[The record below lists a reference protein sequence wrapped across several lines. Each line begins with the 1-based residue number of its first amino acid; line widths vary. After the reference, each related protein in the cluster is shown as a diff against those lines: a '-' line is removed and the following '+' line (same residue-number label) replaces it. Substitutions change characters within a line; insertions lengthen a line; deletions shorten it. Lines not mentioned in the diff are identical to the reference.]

1 VAEFRVL
8 GPVEAA
14 VEGRPVS
21 LPAGKPRA
29 LLALLLL
36 DRNRAVPVH
45 ELIDELWGEE
55 APETATK
62 ALQGYVSQLR
72 KAVGAER
79 LTTTRSGYSLHVDE
93 GELDLDRF
101 EQLVED
107 ARAADA
113 ETAARKL
120 TEALAL
126 FRGTPF
132 AEFDAEPFS
141 RGAQGRL
148 EEARLGALEDRIE
161 AELALGR
168 HADLVPELEQLAARE
183 PYRERL
189 HGQLM
194 LALYRSGRQADA
206 LEHYRRTRA
215 TFADALGIEPG
226 RELQELEQAM
236 LRHDESLDKPGRT
249 FVVSGREPGGR
260 RSRRW
265 AAVVVALVIAVAAAV
280 IAAVVLSGG
289 SAKSSDS
296 ARRAFTTKLEN
307 FLVQSRD
314 GRREISSAIARVTH
328 CKSSL
333 RSAVIQLDTV
343 QQNRQSLLQQI
354 AALSVPDAEEAH
366 RSADRLQQA
375 IQASIGADA
384 KYREWLAMRRRCGRS
399 RPTPEL
405 RAAHAADV
413 RATTAKRRFLAVFD
427 PLARRLGQE
436 VWSAGEF

>member
-1 VAEFRVL
+1 MAEFSVL
-8 GPVEAA
+8 GPVEMA
-14 VEGRPVS
+14 VDGRPVS

-36 DRNRAVPVH
+36 ERNRAVSVH

-55 APETATK
+55 PPETATK

-79 LTTTRSGYSLHVDE
+79 LTTTRNGYSLRVEED
-93 GELDLDRF
+93 ELDLDRF
-101 EQLVED
+101 EQLVAG
-107 ARAADA
+107 ARTADA
-113 ETAARKL
+113 ETAAQKL

-126 FRGTPF
+126 FRGVPF
-132 AEFDAEPFS
+132 AEFEAEPFA
-141 RGAQGRL
+141 RGARGRL
-148 EEARLGALEDRIE
+148 EEARLGALEDRID

-194 LALYRSGRQADA
+194 LALYRAGRQADA

-215 TFADALGIEPG
+215 TFADELGIEPG

-236 LRHDESLDKPGRT
+236 LRHDERLDKPGRT
-249 FVVSGREPGGR
+249 FVATGGEQQR
-260 RSRRW
+260 RRRW
-265 AAVVVALVIAVAAAV
+265 AALVVLAAAVAAAV
-280 IAAVVLSGG
+280 TAAVVLSGG
-289 SAKSSDS
+289 SAKSSDR
-296 ARRAFTTKLEN
+296 ALRAFTTKLEN
-307 FLVQSRD
+307 FLVQSRE

-333 RSAVIQLDTV
+333 RAAVIQLDTV

-384 KYREWLAMRRRCGRS
+384 KYREWLAVRRRCGAS
-399 RPTPEL
+399 QPSPEL
-405 RAAHAADV
+405 RAAHAADLH
-413 RATTAKRRFLAVFD
+413 ATTAKRRFLVVFN

-436 VWSAGEF
+436 VWSAAEF